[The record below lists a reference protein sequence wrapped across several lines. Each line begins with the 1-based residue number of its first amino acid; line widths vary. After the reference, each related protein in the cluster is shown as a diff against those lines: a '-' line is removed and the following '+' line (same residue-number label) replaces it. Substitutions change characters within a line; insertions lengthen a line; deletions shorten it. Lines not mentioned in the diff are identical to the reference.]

1 MLFNFQGPRAS
12 NKFDARRAYF
22 VSSRFIH
29 RSELIYYITRF
40 LVCQALFQIIFKI
53 LFHSNLINLR
63 SAFLN
68 FWLNH
73 AVLRASRVAVSLTA
87 HI

>member
-1 MLFNFQGPRAS
+1 MPAELAS
-12 NKFDARRAYF
+12 QARVSFTEVNLLIISRGFEF
-22 VSSRFIH
+22 VKHF
-29 RSELIYYITRF
+29 
-40 LVCQALFQIIFKI
+40 FQIIFEI
-53 LFHSNLINLR
+53 LFHSNLNNLR

>member
-1 MLFNFQGPRAS
+1 MLFNFQGPKPFTEVNSFIISRG
-12 NKFDARRAYF
+12 FEF
-22 VSSRFIH
+22 VKHF
-29 RSELIYYITRF
+29 
-40 LVCQALFQIIFKI
+40 FQIIFEI
-53 LFHSNLINLR
+53 LFRSNLSNLR